1 MEEKKEKKFDLKEKA
16 NDVKEK
22 AKGLAE
28 KVEIK
33 KEDGKVIKPLVT
45 CRILF
50 ISALDKILLVFLL
63 LCLVLATIAVFAGD
77 LSSLHYGFFS
87 RVAYY
92 ILVLIFFVI
101 LYLFLNWLYKCAAKT
116 MLCLTENEVYLE
128 HYVPFKRTEK
138 SIPLNKITKVTAIDI
153 LWIFR
158 VVIIHQYMQLPKVFW
173 TWNNHEFKDKLNELI
188 TTDSGKV
195 ENEFKNKNILPKRW
209 GLFLAILG
217 IIIGSLIILLAIG
230 RFIGYM
236 SNPARSLG
244 GTYYDKDRNAI
255 VLNKNGSCSIDED
268 IVDEDKIIDC
278 TWEFN
283 EYTEDIQVRYEYE
296 YESGYYYTYT
306 YTDWDYYTLA
316 IKDKNTLVGSYDEV
330 QYKKEK

>member
-1 MEEKKEKKFDLKEKA
+1 
-16 NDVKEK
+16 
-22 AKGLAE
+22 
-28 KVEIK
+28 
-33 KEDGKVIKPLVT
+33 
-45 CRILF
+45 
-50 ISALDKILLVFLL
+50 
-63 LCLVLATIAVFAGD
+63 
-77 LSSLHYGFFS
+77 
-87 RVAYY
+87 
-92 ILVLIFFVI
+92 
-101 LYLFLNWLYKCAAKT
+101 
-116 MLCLTENEVYLE
+116 
-128 HYVPFKRTEK
+128 
-138 SIPLNKITKVTAIDI
+138 
-153 LWIFR
+153 
-158 VVIIHQYMQLPKVFW
+158 MQLPKVFW